1 MNNYR
6 WITLTSRNIDCSKIT
21 VDEFISMMNSDL
33 LEAQEKYNDLYIP
46 EWEARKIKNFEDRI
60 IWVRK
65 NAIKFAEKKWKTEKR
80 RNIYVESEVDKA
92 RKKYT
97 MDAFYYDLS
106 FFDFKVNPGDMGI
119 SDNCILSYKG
129 LTSEKLHR
137 CFEKIKDNKYFKKAK
152 GWKLTYE
159 CSENSYCVSFRPQI
173 KLIVDSETEAQMKH
187 DEEVL
192 TNAVNEFYK
201 GCQYWGD

>member
-1 MNNYR
+1 MNTYR
-6 WITLTSRNIDCSKIT
+6 WITLTSRNIDCSNIT

-33 LEAQEKYNDLYIP
+33 LEAQEKYNELYIP
-46 EWEARKIKNFEDRI
+46 EWEAYKLRRFNESLIAIHNR
-60 IWVRK
+60 
-65 NAIKFAEKKWKTEKR
+65 AIKFAEKKWKTEKK
-80 RNIYVESEVDKA
+80 RNAYIKREVNKA
-92 RKKYT
+92 RKEYKF
-97 MDAFYYDLS
+97 DSFYYDLS

-119 SDNCILSYKG
+119 SDNCILSYRD
-129 LTSEKLHR
+129 LTPNKLRR
-137 CFEKIKDNKYFKKAK
+137 CFENIKDNKYFKKAK
-152 GWKLTYE
+152 GWTLTYE
-159 CSENSYCVSFRPQI
+159 CSENSYRTSFRPQI